1 VGDDAVAREL
11 VATGEEAFAGGDAQA
26 AAQRFAEAA
35 ARLPGLSAA
44 WNNLA
49 VTAHHLGLPDA
60 RIYVEHALFVAPHDR
75 DALLNRGA
83 IRLADGDRVG
93 AQADAASVIERDPE
107 DPDARQLL
115 TLAG

>member
-1 VGDDAVAREL
+1 
-11 VATGEEAFAGGDAQA
+11 GEEAFAGGDAQA

-35 ARLPGLSAA
+35 ARRPGLSAA